1 MTKNNRRAGFTLV
14 EVLTVS
20 VVIGILAG
28 IAMPTLRRSIDRA
41 AAAKVVADVRMLVV
55 ATRSYLEDGG
65 TLPSTEPWLTPPS
78 ALNEFLEETMPFTF
92 RDAEYRFVT
101 VPAIDRAVLWVRY
114 PNGSGLGEALQ
125 RFRRTGEVTWTP
137 TRTTFVLAQ

>member
-1 MTKNNRRAGFTLV
+1 M
-14 EVLTVS
+14 
-20 VVIGILAG
+20 VIGILAG
-28 IAMPTLRRSIDRA
+28 IATPKLSRAINRA
-41 AAAKVVADVRMLVV
+41 AAAKIVADARMLSV
-55 ATRSYLEDGG
+55 AARSYLENGG

-78 ALNEFLEETMPFTF
+78 ALNEFLEETMPFSF

-101 VPAIDRAVLWVRY
+101 VPAIDNAQLWVRY

-125 RFRRTGEVTWTP
+125 RFRRPGQVTWTP